1 MALPE
6 RLRQLRRQRGMTQAQ
21 LADAAGVTR
30 LYVLRIEAWAQD
42 PTSKIIEALA
52 RALQVKPGE
61 LFEQEPVQDRKS
73 RPHLTRRPAADD
85 SRRRHLRARVPSKR
99 AR

>member
-30 LYVLRIEAWAQD
+30 LYVLRIEAGAQD
-42 PTSKIIEALA
+42 PTSKVVEALA
-52 RALQVKPGE
+52 RALKVKPGE
-61 LFEQEPVQDRKS
+61 LF
-73 RPHLTRRPAADD
+73 
-85 SRRRHLRARVPSKR
+85 
-99 AR
+99 